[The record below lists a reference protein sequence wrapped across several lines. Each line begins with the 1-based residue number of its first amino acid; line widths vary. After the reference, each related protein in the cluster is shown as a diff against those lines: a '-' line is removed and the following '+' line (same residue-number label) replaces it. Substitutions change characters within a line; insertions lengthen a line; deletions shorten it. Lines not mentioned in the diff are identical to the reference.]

1 MSFTHLH
8 VHTDYSVDGIAQ
20 IGYLFS
26 KAERLGMPGLAIT
39 DHGTMAGV
47 PLFLNYASRF
57 PSVKPIVGCEFFLEK
72 DGRLYHLILLAKNYL
87 GYQNL
92 LKLCSSAHKEKN
104 DDRPRITHESVV
116 KFHEN
121 LICTSACLGGE
132 IPQAILEGYYEK
144 AKRITSWYKDLF
156 GDDFYLEVALH
167 KGGKRI
173 QLSEIDNQEAY
184 LQSNKELVTKQRT
197 VANGIFRLSKELDIK
212 VVVTN
217 DVHFVEKED
226 AIVHDAYLCHI
237 YHKRI
242 ENPARIRYSHL
253 EYLRSEK
260 EMLSLFP
267 NHPEV
272 VSNTQDILDK
282 IETYSIKKKVAL
294 PHIYDN
300 PKEVL
305 SIMVYNGAEIRYG
318 KPISS
323 EVQER
328 LKQELEFIDS
338 TGNNDYFL
346 LIKYIVDILRNE
358 HGIIIGPGRGA
369 STSSLVNYCLG
380 ITEVDPLQFGLLYER
395 FLWTRENSFPQI
407 DLDIEDSR
415 RKEAISILQE
425 RFGNE
430 NVALLSYYE
439 SLSNTRAWN
448 IVSKAY
454 NIPNKTRQKIMSI
467 KSRFSCQNICNLKI
481 LNVIK
486 ETLEQIVSRHQVEID
501 IKQIPLND
509 DKTLNVFISGDT
521 SDIFMFQSD
530 NLRKLLKDFKPSS
543 FTDLVLI
550 NAMYRPG
557 LMDKIPQL
565 LARKQ
570 GEEKVTYEIQ
580 ELEPILKE
588 SYGILSYQ
596 EQLIRIAQCM
606 GLIAEDVQKFR
617 DLVQFRNITHE
628 DVRDRFIEGGINL
641 GHSKEAM
648 MNLFTRLYEDGNLTF
663 NKSHS
668 VSYTL
673 IAWRCA
679 WLKAHF
685 REEYVQTY
693 NNLFQ
698 D

>member
-116 KFHEN
+116 KYHED

-132 IPQAILEGYYEK
+132 IPQAILEGEYEK

-167 KGGKRI
+167 NGGKRI

-184 LQSNKELVTKQRT
+184 LQSNKELVAKQRT
-197 VANGIFRLSKELDIK
+197 VANGIFSLSKELDIK

-217 DVHFVEKED
+217 DVHFVNKED

-305 SIMVYNGAEIRYG
+305 SMMVYNGAEIRYG
-318 KPISS
+318 KPIPS
-323 EVQER
+323 EVQKR
-328 LKQELEFIDS
+328 LKQELEIIDS

-346 LIKYIVDILRNE
+346 LIRYIVDILRNE
-358 HGIIIGPGRGA
+358 HGFFIGPGRGA

-407 DLDIEDSR
+407 DLDIEDPR

-425 RFGNE
+425 R
-430 NVALLSYYE
+430 
-439 SLSNTRAWN
+439 
-448 IVSKAY
+448 
-454 NIPNKTRQKIMSI
+454 IMDYGLV
-467 KSRFSCQNICNLKI
+467 KMNICNLKI

-530 NLRKLLKDFKPSS
+530 NLRKLLKAFKPGS

-617 DLVQFRNITHE
+617 ELVEFRNTSHE

-673 IAWRCA
+673 IAWCCA

>member
-8 VHTDYSVDGIAQ
+8 VHTDYSVDGIAK

-116 KFHEN
+116 KYHED

-132 IPQAILEGYYEK
+132 IPQAILEGDYEK

-184 LQSNKELVTKQRT
+184 LQSNKELVAKQRT

-305 SIMVYNGAEIRYG
+305 SMMVYNGAEIRYG
-318 KPISS
+318 KPIPS

-328 LKQELEFIDS
+328 LKQELEIIDS
-338 TGNNDYFL
+338 TGNNEYFL
-346 LIKYIVDILRNE
+346 LIRYIVDILRNE
-358 HGIIIGPGRGA
+358 HGFFIGPGRGA

-395 FLWTRENSFPQI
+395 FLWTRENPFPQI

-425 RFGNE
+425 R
-430 NVALLSYYE
+430 
-439 SLSNTRAWN
+439 
-448 IVSKAY
+448 
-454 NIPNKTRQKIMSI
+454 IMDYGLV
-467 KSRFSCQNICNLKI
+467 KMNICNLKI

-486 ETLEQIVSRHQVEID
+486 ETLEQIVGKHQVGID
-501 IKQIPLND
+501 INQIPLND

-530 NLRKLLKDFKPSS
+530 NLRKLLKAFKPSS

-580 ELEPILKE
+580 ELEPIQKE

-596 EQLIRIAQCM
+596 
-606 GLIAEDVQKFR
+606 
-617 DLVQFRNITHE
+617 
-628 DVRDRFIEGGINL
+628 
-641 GHSKEAM
+641 
-648 MNLFTRLYEDGNLTF
+648 
-663 NKSHS
+663 
-668 VSYTL
+668 
-673 IAWRCA
+673 
-679 WLKAHF
+679 
-685 REEYVQTY
+685 
-693 NNLFQ
+693 
-698 D
+698 